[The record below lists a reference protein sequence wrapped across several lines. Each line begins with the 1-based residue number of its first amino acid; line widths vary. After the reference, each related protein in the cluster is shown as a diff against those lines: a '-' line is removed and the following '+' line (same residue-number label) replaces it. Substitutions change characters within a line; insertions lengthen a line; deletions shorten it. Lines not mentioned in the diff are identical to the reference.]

1 MRINNYLNEIIKTKE
16 NIYYLE
22 DFFILA
28 LNTDIGL
35 DYFLLYKKFAT
46 RETAKNYC
54 LKFLSKIERCLI
66 VDVTKF

>member
-1 MRINNYLNEIIKTKE
+1 MSINNYLNKITKSKE

-22 DFFILA
+22 DFFISA
-28 LNTDIGL
+28 LNTDVGL

-46 RETAKNYC
+46 REVAKNYC
-54 LKFLSKIERCLI
+54 LKFLTKIERCLI